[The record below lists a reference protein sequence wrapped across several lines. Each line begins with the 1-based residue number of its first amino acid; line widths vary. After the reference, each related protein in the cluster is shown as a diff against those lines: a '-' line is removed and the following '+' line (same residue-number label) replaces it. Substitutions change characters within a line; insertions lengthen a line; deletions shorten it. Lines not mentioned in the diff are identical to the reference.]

1 MGRYDH
7 KKRKKISGVSVLV
20 VIVLIILAG
29 AGWYY
34 FAEQRPDGI
43 TEPDAQVLAV
53 PVVEGMG
60 ADNSQIKYE
69 SATAIDELEE
79 LQQEEEQ
86 VVLPTLD
93 NSDGLLREAMI
104 QLSPALGRWLNT
116 DQLIRKYV
124 VVVNDFSQ
132 GLILEKHMRFLKLDQ
147 PFVAE
152 QDDAGLFIASKSYQ
166 RYDQLA
172 AAIDAMD
179 VKATLA
185 EYKKFRPL
193 LLLVFKG
200 FSYPEQYQLEDIFTK
215 AAAEILAAPV
225 IEGRIALVRPTVNY
239 KFADQKLE
247 ALSPVRKQM
256 IRMGPENT
264 RIIQNKVRM
273 LVEELVNLNG

>member
-1 MGRYDH
+1 
-7 KKRKKISGVSVLV
+7 
-20 VIVLIILAG
+20 
-29 AGWYY
+29 
-34 FAEQRPDGI
+34 
-43 TEPDAQVLAV
+43 
-53 PVVEGMG
+53 MG
-60 ADNSQIKYE
+60 ADNSQMKSE

-132 GLILEKHMRFLKLDQ
+132 GLILEKHMRFLKPDQ

-225 IEGRIALVRPTVNY
+225 IDGRIALIRPTVNY